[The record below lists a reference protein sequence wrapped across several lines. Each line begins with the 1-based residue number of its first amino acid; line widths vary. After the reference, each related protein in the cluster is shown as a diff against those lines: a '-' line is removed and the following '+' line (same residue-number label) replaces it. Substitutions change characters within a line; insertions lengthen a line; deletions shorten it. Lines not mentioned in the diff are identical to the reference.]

1 MFKDSFGLDL
11 CTTSVSAPIS
21 RQVSRV
27 KVKHDDG
34 MASALDVASSVAATF
49 VFGLAYFGK
58 FVFDLL
64 KLDWNVDE
72 DDDFNV

>member
-1 MFKDSFGLDL
+1 M
-11 CTTSVSAPIS
+11 TPPTP

-34 MASALDVASSVAATF
+34 MASALDVASSVATTF

-58 FVFDLL
+58 FIFDLL
-64 KLDWNVDE
+64 KLD
-72 DDDFNV
+72 

>member
-1 MFKDSFGLDL
+1 M
-11 CTTSVSAPIS
+11 
-21 RQVSRV
+21 
-27 KVKHDDG
+27 KHDDG